1 VLAGATVPSESQVA
15 QDRFLLAEF
24 SAWDVEQRSSNC
36 CQLPPTHPPPPVP
49 GDYLRFH
56 TTISFPHG
64 LLQNYQILRNWQ
76 KMATTGSVTG
86 NEIICTKH
94 THLSPTLC
102 SMVRLEQSH
111 TPIPPTCAHS
121 RRAWHSSMQLRMGL
135 ESSWLPFV
143 DGLLFLLFP
152 VDYLTQVCECCM
164 TQYLAPWRKN
174 KNRYHR
180 ISASSIN
187 K

>member
-1 VLAGATVPSESQVA
+1 
-15 QDRFLLAEF
+15 
-24 SAWDVEQRSSNC
+24 
-36 CQLPPTHPPPPVP
+36 
-49 GDYLRFH
+49 
-56 TTISFPHG
+56 
-64 LLQNYQILRNWQ
+64 
-76 KMATTGSVTG
+76 MATTGSVTG

-187 K
+187 KQLCLFLFCNVPLPTLHYTDSSSWLWMQKPIEKV